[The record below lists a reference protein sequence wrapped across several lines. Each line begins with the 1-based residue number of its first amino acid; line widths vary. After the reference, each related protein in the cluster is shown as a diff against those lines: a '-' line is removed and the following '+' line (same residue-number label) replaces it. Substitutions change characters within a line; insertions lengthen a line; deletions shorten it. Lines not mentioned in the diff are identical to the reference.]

1 MMKCYLGI
9 VLILWCLFPCRG
21 MSKVDSLTVNE
32 MKECFYG
39 STRKWA
45 QPVIPEN
52 IDVLVEKNGKTI
64 HYLSHTDFLKKADGN
79 DLPPSRYAIRKDN
92 NEKYHLYWVGLRN
105 HNTKKEN
112 ELKAKLK
119 KKFGN
124 FYLDNETEA
133 IPAKW
138 ATGECHLLS
147 DETLFKLLS
156 VLASYRVSTYKFKNG
171 YMLPLSKDVHSP
183 LGKPQLEI
191 DANFI
196 SGGGR
201 IPVKVDAKPRDKQM
215 ILKDYNKAMKRAVK
229 LFEWSINRDYV
240 YDRSTSSSEY
250 TILIHFD
257 SKRNLH
263 MVPLLPENLNETD
276 RQLLKQLDNIIKK
289 QRDGYFQAYYTIDG
303 KIFPGIY
310 LKAKRH
316 MGLWHFGLY
325 ELEL

>member
-1 MMKCYLGI
+1 MKCYLGI

-32 MKECFYG
+32 MKECFYS
-39 STRKWA
+39 STRKWT